1 MTGTGDLEY
10 LQILDCGD
18 AAVRVKALDNG
29 RDHAWQRIRDL
40 TEALSAAVTE
50 GAIAGTVATYDAVL
64 VEFDSVVTSH
74 NQVRAMIEVAAA
86 CPSNSTQR
94 GRTFDVP
101 VVYGGEYGPDLE
113 KVAAAQD
120 VDTDAVI
127 AAHTDH
133 PLMMRCYGSPGGA
146 PMLDGPDLPQP
157 VPRLSS
163 PRTHVPPG
171 AVALAGHQAV
181 VSARPAPGGW
191 CVIGRT
197 PLTLVDLAHSPMSV
211 FVPGDAFR
219 FHAID
224 VSEWTAY
231 ERHLNA

>member
-1 MTGTGDLEY
+1 MTRSDLAG

-18 AAVRVKALDNG
+18 AAVRVQALDND
-29 RDHAWQRIRDL
+29 REHAWQRIRHL
-40 TEALSAAVTE
+40 TNALSTAVAE
-50 GAIAGTVATYDAVL
+50 GAIASTVATYDAVL
-64 VEFDSVVTSH
+64 VEFDCAVIRH
-74 NQVRAMIEVAAA
+74 DQIRAIIEVAAT
-86 CPSNSTQR
+86 CPRNHTQY

-113 KVAAAQD
+113 QVAVEQD
-120 VDTDAVI
+120 TGIDAVI

-133 PLMMRCYGSPGGA
+133 PLLMRCYGSPGGA

-157 VPRLSS
+157 VSRLAS
-163 PRTHVPPG
+163 PRPHVPAG
-171 AVALAGHQAV
+171 AVALAGGQAV

-197 PLTLVDLAHSPMSV
+197 PLTLVDSARSPVSA

-219 FHAID
+219 FHAIEA
-224 VSEWTAY
+224 SEWNTH